1 MFRTRMYREHPRQP
15 SEPRQQHGEKEMMR
29 PVGELSD
36 RAERLVVQR
45 RNPEIGSQPS
55 FTPKR
60 IIISKA
66 SQKVG
71 MANPVKTATVEIRS
85 KRDPLRTAE

>member
-1 MFRTRMYREHPRQP
+1 MV
-15 SEPRQQHGEKEMMR
+15 R

-36 RAERLVVQR
+36 RAERLVAPSSEI
-45 RNPEIGSQPS
+45 PEIGSQPS

-60 IIISKA
+60 IISSRA

-71 MANPVKTATVEIRS
+71 MANPMKTTTVEIRS

>member
-1 MFRTRMYREHPRQP
+1 MFDRMYRDIPASPPKAASSTGSARWRARSASFPAGP
-15 SEPRQQHGEKEMMR
+15 SESYSREEIPEM
-29 PVGELSD
+29 
-36 RAERLVVQR
+36 
-45 RNPEIGSQPS
+45 GSHPS

-60 IIISKA
+60 IISSRA

-71 MANPVKTATVEIRS
+71 MANPVNTVTVEIRS

>member
-1 MFRTRMYREHPRQP
+1 MFDRMYRDIPASPPNPASSTGSRRWCARSASFP
-15 SEPRQQHGEKEMMR
+15 SAP
-29 PVGELSD
+29 SD
-36 RAERLVVQR
+36 SWSSDEI
-45 RNPEIGSQPS
+45 PEIGSQPS

-60 IIISKA
+60 IIMSRA

-71 MANPVKTATVEIRS
+71 MENPVKTATVEIRS